1 MLTCIFVSSGCTS
14 SMFWAVSGLCI
25 PALCSLAFD
34 RLYSHRFYRRAAKAA
49 LMGVGFSA
57 LNPKLVEDA
66 INIYL
71 ELFASAPDGTVQ
83 KVLDECFDRLIVL
96 RSRMPKLGAT
106 KF

>member
-1 MLTCIFVSSGCTS
+1 
-14 SMFWAVSGLCI
+14 
-25 PALCSLAFD
+25 
-34 RLYSHRFYRRAAKAA
+34 
-49 LMGVGFSA
+49 MGVGFSA